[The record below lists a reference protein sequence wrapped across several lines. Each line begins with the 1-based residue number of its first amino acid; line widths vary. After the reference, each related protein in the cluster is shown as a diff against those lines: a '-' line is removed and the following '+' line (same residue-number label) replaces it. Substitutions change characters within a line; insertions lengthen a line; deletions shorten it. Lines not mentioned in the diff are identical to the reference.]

1 MAEVHKKT
9 FNIRKAWIDNKNQ
22 KPMGQEIVE
31 RFPRF
36 MDMLEA
42 VRQFLALSIKYLLL
56 ISFDKFM
63 INWLPMEAKILK
75 LLPAEAQD
83 DINMSGNS
91 FSVSIF
97 ILLVF
102 YCCKQEIQLCKA
114 IGFSLLYQS
123 CCQLWLKNSRA
134 ADHFQKPCQSSLFFF
149 LQYVWSLIKFI
160 MSEIF

>member
-1 MAEVHKKT
+1 
-9 FNIRKAWIDNKNQ
+9 
-22 KPMGQEIVE
+22 
-31 RFPRF
+31 
-36 MDMLEA
+36 
-42 VRQFLALSIKYLLL
+42 
-56 ISFDKFM
+56 
-63 INWLPMEAKILK
+63 MEAKIIK

-83 DINMSGNS
+83 DMNMSGNS

-97 ILLVF
+97 ILLIF

-114 IGFSLLYQS
+114 YQS
-123 CCQLWLKNSRA
+123 CCQLWLENSRA

>member
-1 MAEVHKKT
+1 
-9 FNIRKAWIDNKNQ
+9 
-22 KPMGQEIVE
+22 MGQEIVE

-56 ISFDKFM
+56 IFFDKFI
-63 INWLPMEAKILK
+63 INWLPMEAKIIE

-83 DINMSGNS
+83 DMNMSGNS

-102 YCCKQEIQLCKA
+102 TAANRKSSYVKPLDFLCSTNPVVSF
-114 IGFSLLYQS
+114 G
-123 CCQLWLKNSRA
+123 LKTQGPPTTSKNRVRA
-134 ADHFQKPCQSSLFFF
+134 AYSFFSS
-149 LQYVWSLIKFI
+149 
-160 MSEIF
+160 MCGA